1 MFLRK
6 TPRKKDGKTHD
17 YWSVVE
23 NKRVACGRVVQRHV
37 LYLGEINSTQAAVW
51 RKAIEVLDDD
61 VGHPRT
67 MALFP
72 EDRCAGIA
80 PDASIVQLRL
90 SDMRLCRPRQWG
102 ACWLA
107 GQLWQALQLDRFW
120 ADHLPPSRKGTRWDQ
135 VLQVLVSYRLIAPGS
150 EWKLHRDWFG
160 RSAMADLL
168 GADFGLA
175 ESHKL
180 YACHD
185 FLLQHKDALFSHLTA
200 RWRDLFNANFDVLL
214 YDLTSTYFEI
224 NASDVAGGD
233 KRRHGYS
240 RDKRPDC
247 PQVVIALVVTPDG
260 LPLAYEVLPG
270 NTADC
275 TTLRMFLARIEQQY
289 GRARR
294 IWVMDRGIPT
304 EAVLAEMRAS
314 DPPVQYLVGTPKG
327 RLSRVEKQLLAKPW
341 QEARPGVSV
350 KLLDEDGELYVFAES
365 AARVSKERAMRR
377 RQLKWLWKRLRELA
391 AMEVPREEM
400 LMKLGAARARAPT
413 AWRLV
418 DIEMDKE
425 SAMFIYAL
433 NRLKLR
439 RIRQREGRYLLRTN
453 LTENDPALLWQYL
466 HAARCCR
473 TGVQGPEGRPGDTA
487 SLPSGSTQGRSSY
500 LHCVFGLLP
509 ADHVAASPACPGT
522 WADRAECSREVR
534 SRSDDRRS
542 SADHRR
548 TRAAA
553 HSLHPAG
560 AGTQAPDP
568 AAQAQFAA
576 AATTADHL
584 PHGFQT
590 PRVVQTFPT
599 NPLIGNGRET
609 ENTPIREDGLTVLPL
624 TGLAATA
631 PSIAAASE
639 HRSSAVVH
647 AFQREHP
654 CPSTGA
660 CPGYVKDHI
669 HPLARL
675 RGFASLMHR
684 FQPRSL

>member
-23 NKRVACGRVVQRHV
+23 NKRVAGGRVVQRHV
-37 LYLGEINSTQAAVW
+37 LYLGEINSSQAAVW
-51 RKAIEVLDDD
+51 RKAIEVLDEDA
-61 VGHPRT
+61 GQPRT
-67 MALFP
+67 LALFP
-72 EDRCAGIA
+72 EDRSAGVA
-80 PDASIVQLRL
+80 PDTSVGQLRL

-107 GQLWQALQLDRFW
+107 GQLWRALELDRFW
-120 ADHLPPSRKGTRWDQ
+120 ADGLPPSRKGTQWDQ
-135 VLQVLVSYRLIAPGS
+135 ILQVLVSYRLIAPGS

-160 RSAMADLL
+160 NSAMADLL

-175 ESHKL
+175 EAHKL

-185 FLLQHKDALFSHLTA
+185 LLLQHKADLFSHLMA

-224 NASDVAGGD
+224 NASDVAEGD

-289 GRARR
+289 GRVRR
-294 IWVMDRGIPT
+294 VWVMDRGIPT

-327 RLSRVEKQLLAKPW
+327 RLSRLEKQLLAKPW
-341 QEARPGVSV
+341 QEARAGVQV
-350 KLLDEDGELYVFAES
+350 KLLAEDNELYVYAES
-365 AARVSKERAMRR
+365 VDRVSKERAMRK

-425 SAMFIYAL
+425 SAMFIYTL
-433 NRLKLR
+433 NRQKLR
-439 RIRQREGRYLLRTN
+439 RIRRREGRYLLRTN
-453 LTENDPALLWQYL
+453 LTENDPALLWQYYTQLVAVEEAFKNLKGDLAIRPVFHQEQRRIEAHIFIAFLAYCLQITLQRRL
-466 HAARCCR
+466 HALAPGLTAR
-473 TGVQGPEGRPGDTA
+473 
-487 SLPSGSTQGRSSY
+487 
-500 LHCVFGLLP
+500 
-509 ADHVAASPACPGT
+509 
-522 WADRAECSREVR
+522 
-534 SRSDDRRS
+534 
-542 SADHRR
+542 SA
-548 TRAAA
+548 
-553 HSLHPAG
+553 LEK
-560 AGTQAPDP
+560 
-568 AAQAQFAA
+568 FAA
-576 AATTADHL
+576 VQMIDVHL
-584 PHGFQT
+584 PT
-590 PRVVQTFPT
+590 TD
-599 NPLIGNGRET
+599 GRELL
-609 ENTPIREDGLTVLPL
+609 LTRYTQLEPELRLLIQQLKLQLPPQPPPRI
-624 TGLAATA
+624 ATV
-631 PSIAAASE
+631 S
-639 HRSSAVVH
+639 V
-647 AFQREHP
+647 
-654 CPSTGA
+654 
-660 CPGYVKDHI
+660 
-669 HPLARL
+669 
-675 RGFASLMHR
+675 
-684 FQPRSL
+684 PRHLL